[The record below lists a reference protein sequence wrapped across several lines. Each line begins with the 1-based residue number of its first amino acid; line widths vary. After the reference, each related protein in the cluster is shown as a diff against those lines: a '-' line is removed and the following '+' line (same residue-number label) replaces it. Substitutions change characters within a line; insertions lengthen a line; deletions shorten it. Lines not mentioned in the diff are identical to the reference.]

1 MITSVHVGDLRNEGR
16 NVLLAVTAEG
26 WLHVFDFSQDLS
38 RPIGTAV
45 ERDGDSKSAGGKE
58 EGPLLKVD
66 SSPEPVKRGEGEQN
80 AEREPEEGEEPLEGP
95 SRKKSVTFAAED
107 ENKSDAMES
116 GEDEKKRIYPSF
128 T

>member
-38 RPIGTAV
+38 RPIGTAA
-45 ERDGDSKSAGGKE
+45 ERDVDKESSGGKE
-58 EGPLLKVD
+58 EGLVLKKE
-66 SSPEPVKRGEGEQN
+66 SSPETVKGEEGEQK
-80 AEREPEEGEEPLEGP
+80 AEKEPEEGEESLGP
-95 SRKKSVTFAAED
+95 SRKKSVTFAAENE
-107 ENKSDAMES
+107 ENKSDALES
-116 GEDEKKRIYPSF
+116 GEDKKKRIYPSF

>member
-38 RPIGTAV
+38 RPIGTAA
-45 ERDGDSKSAGGKE
+45 ERDGDKGSSGGKE

-80 AEREPEEGEEPLEGP
+80 AEREPEEGEEPLGP

>member
-26 WLHVFDFSQDLS
+26 WLHFFDFSQDLS
-38 RPIGTAV
+38 RPIGTAA
-45 ERDGDSKSAGGKE
+45 ERDGDKGSSGGKE

-80 AEREPEEGEEPLEGP
+80 AEREPEEGEEPLGP